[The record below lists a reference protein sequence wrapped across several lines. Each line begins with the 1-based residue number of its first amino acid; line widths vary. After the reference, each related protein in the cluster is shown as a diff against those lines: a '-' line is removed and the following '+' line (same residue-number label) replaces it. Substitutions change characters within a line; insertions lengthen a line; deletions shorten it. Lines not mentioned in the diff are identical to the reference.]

1 MSQTIVKSEWC
12 QLMMEF
18 LQNLP
23 HYKLTQY
30 QQSLLSVPRMEERLS
45 SAKKMSHIL
54 ELLKTPIIND
64 AQQNQVLLEIF
75 NTSKELTSSFHY
87 WHIGYPI
94 ALFVAAI
101 NFILNQTK
109 PAAFENLP
117 CHKEEIPPEELT
129 PMLSILGNNLM
140 SLLRFMDAK
149 FNFISPYERNCS
161 TIGFLLELLD
171 DTEANTDV
179 ELVQYFVEAITHRK
193 ENLWMHK
200 IINFNFCNQE
210 ASLVVGL
217 DILLKAGADPNA
229 VDQEG
234 NTAAD
239 LMSRWNR
246 PIFASGMIRKIGLDM
261 LRDVNKVKTSST
273 NNNHSFIRE
282 PFYSWFTNK

>member
-1 MSQTIVKSEWC
+1 
-12 QLMMEF
+12 
-18 LQNLP
+18 
-23 HYKLTQY
+23 
-30 QQSLLSVPRMEERLS
+30 
-45 SAKKMSHIL
+45 
-54 ELLKTPIIND
+54 
-64 AQQNQVLLEIF
+64 
-75 NTSKELTSSFHY
+75 
-87 WHIGYPI
+87 
-94 ALFVAAI
+94 
-101 NFILNQTK
+101 
-109 PAAFENLP
+109 
-117 CHKEEIPPEELT
+117 
-129 PMLSILGNNLM
+129 M

-179 ELVQYFVEAITHRK
+179 KLVQYFVEAITHRK